1 MSRTKAAIPLRP
13 PMSLPAA
20 STRTAVKRRH
30 ALIAPDGHVPS
41 NLPAWKDCRATVLLS
56 SAIGACFTQTIVEL
70 SPKGQGDGVTQD
82 RELFFYVV
90 EGAVDVV
97 IAPSQ
102 AKNGVKS
109 GGYTY
114 LPPFTTYTI
123 VNTSGLP
130 AKILVFEKS
139 YEPISGVQPPGVFF
153 WREHEVPGVPFMG
166 DSDAMLQVLLPERP
180 EFDMAVNIFRF
191 KPGARH
197 PFVETHIM
205 EHGL

>member
-1 MSRTKAAIPLRP
+1 
-13 PMSLPAA
+13 MSLPAA

-30 ALIAPDGHVPS
+30 ALIAPDSHVAGH
-41 NLPAWKDCRATVLLS
+41 LPGWKECRATVLVS
-56 SAIGACFTQTIVEL
+56 PGIGARFTQTLIEL

-82 RELFFYVV
+82 RQLFFYVV

-123 VNTSGLP
+123 
-130 AKILVFEKS
+130 
-139 YEPISGVQPPGVFF
+139 
-153 WREHEVPGVPFMG
+153 
-166 DSDAMLQVLLPERP
+166 
-180 EFDMAVNIFRF
+180 
-191 KPGARH
+191 
-197 PFVETHIM
+197 
-205 EHGL
+205 